1 LRKIPHAD
9 SRNCGGNKMIIVD
22 TTVIIDIWRGRT
34 NVRRCLEQYLD
45 ESFAISSITIEEIYD
60 GLGYTKKEKGEEL
73 YKEIR
78 NQYAKIL
85 HNFQIIPLSTEI
97 LKQTGLIR
105 GGLRRNG
112 EILDLAD
119 IIIMV
124 TAQETHASK
133 IITRNQKHFKKSLI
147 PIESYNI

>member
-1 LRKIPHAD
+1 MQRIQRAD
-9 SRNCGGNKMIIVD
+9 SRNYGENEMILVD

-34 NVRRCLEQYLD
+34 NVRKCLEKYTE

-73 YKEIR
+73 YKKIR
-78 NQYAKIL
+78 NQYAKIF

-97 LKQTGLIR
+97 LKKTGLLR
-105 GGLRRNG
+105 GELRGNG

-124 TAQETHASK
+124 TAQEIHASK
-133 IITRNQKHFKKSLI
+133 IITRNPKHFENSPI
-147 PIESYNI
+147 PIESYNV